1 MTFRKSKRR
10 LYSVVC
16 YFWKF
21 INTRHQPS
29 SEMSRMGH
37 KRATLRVGSASRCPL
52 YVQQRPNSERG
63 QKTTFGML
71 MDGRSQMTGVRKR
84 GQDAALLL
92 VINGF
97 HDVVEFIVPEWPEGA
112 AWKLLIDTNVTHASV
127 EKQIEFGNTYQ
138 VTGQFFCCCFKLRNE

>member
-1 MTFRKSKRR
+1 VTD
-10 LYSVVC
+10 C
-16 YFWKF
+16 QQP

-97 HDVVEFIVPEWPEGA
+97 HDVVEFIVPEWLEGA

-138 VTGQFFCCCFKLRNE
+138 VTGQSLLLLLLQTA